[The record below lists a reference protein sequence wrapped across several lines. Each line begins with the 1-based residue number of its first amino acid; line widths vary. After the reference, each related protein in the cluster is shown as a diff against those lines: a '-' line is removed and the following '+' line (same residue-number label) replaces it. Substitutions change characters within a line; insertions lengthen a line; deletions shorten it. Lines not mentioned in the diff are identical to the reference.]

1 MSLRE
6 KCPSTKFFLVR
17 IFLYLDWIVEYLSVF
32 SPKTR
37 KYGPEKSSYLDT
49 FHVVCSFWDWMFHS
63 WDVRSFVFE
72 NILQALRLKI
82 CERLEVVEWNKN
94 GPLPSPAVLWV
105 VSVCERKSWWK
116 KKICGLQLFV
126 NQVMNLELN
135 LSIYSSRFDTWPKN
149 QDKNFNILR
158 TKRVFEVK

>member
-32 SPKTR
+32 SPNTR
-37 KYGPEKSSYLDT
+37 KYVPEKSSYLDT

-82 CERLEVVEWNKN
+82 CERVEVVEWNKRWS
-94 GPLPSPAVLWV
+94 SPFPCCP
-105 VSVCERKSWWK
+105 VSCQCPWK
-116 KKICGLQLFV
+116 KTLIEKKKRKRSI
-126 NQVMNLELN
+126 LN
-135 LSIYSSRFDTWPKN
+135 LKSYDVIAST
-149 QDKNFNILR
+149 
-158 TKRVFEVK
+158 